1 MSNLIDQI
9 RNYIEEECK
18 KPTSKYGY
26 EPFTEHFIPMVAY
39 AKELADKL
47 WGDKEVIEIAGRLH
61 DLGSIIYG
69 REDHHITSTQ
79 LAEKKLIE
87 LNYPPEKRELVKKCI
102 LHHRG
107 SKDFP
112 RESIEEKII
121 AEADVLSNFDNLA
134 GIFKAAF
141 IYENMTQEQAR
152 IAVVE
157 KLERK
162 RNQLQLEESK
172 QLIKPKYEA
181 VMLLLGK

>member
-1 MSNLIDQI
+1 M
-9 RNYIEEECK
+9 
-18 KPTSKYGY
+18 
-26 EPFTEHFIPMVAY
+26 
-39 AKELADKL
+39 
-47 WGDKEVIEIAGRLH
+47 
-61 DLGSIIYG
+61 
-69 REDHHITSTQ
+69 
-79 LAEKKLIE
+79 
-87 LNYPPEKRELVKKCI
+87 VKKCI